1 MSFRRKWLVQENS
14 NHQRQA
20 NPYWERHCQSG
31 NIDRRDQQQ
40 VCHVENRAGCNCI
53 LNVRR
58 VRLLQVVYECQRSAA
73 SAAESKSPNNTAQQ
87 NSNHVVPI
95 KKLERVTSSQF
106 HRVRPRAPTNHAGDH
121 ERERNTVSF
130 RLIHERSF
138 SPKLCARKSDSYA
151 FKGHVIWPLC
161 LMVKLP
167 ICPARAAATPV
178 SIGAFGSLRLLTHA
192 KKFSM

>member
-1 MSFRRKWLVQENS
+1 MSLRRQRVVQENS

-20 NPYWERHCQSG
+20 NPYWKRHCQSG

-58 VRLLQVVYECQRSAA
+58 VRLLQVVHECQRSAA

-106 HRVRPRAPTNHAGDH
+106 HRVRPRAPTNHARSH

-130 RLIHERSF
+130 RLIHEILF
-138 SPKLCARKSDSYA
+138 SPEFRGASGSYV
-151 FKGHVIWPLC
+151 FIGHEIWPPC
-161 LMVKLP
+161 LMVKFP
-167 ICPARAAATPV
+167 IWPARAAATPV